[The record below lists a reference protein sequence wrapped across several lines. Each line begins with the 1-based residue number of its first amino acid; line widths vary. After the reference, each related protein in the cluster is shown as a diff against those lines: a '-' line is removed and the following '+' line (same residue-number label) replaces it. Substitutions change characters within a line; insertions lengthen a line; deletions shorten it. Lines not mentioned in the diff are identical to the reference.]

1 LTLHIVTDSDSGL
14 SEQMS
19 DNPGL
24 SVVPMKV
31 SVDGVF
37 FRDFTEIA
45 ADEFYGKQRSGAKC
59 GTTQPSPQDFV
70 SVYNGLLQSPDDEV
84 LSIHVSSAMSSTL
97 GSSAYVASQQ
107 VDPERIHLYDSRM
120 IGLGQGFMVMS
131 ALRMAERG
139 ADLEDIITAL
149 NGMQPRIHIYFLVE
163 TMKYLIEGGRIGEAA
178 GVAAS
183 ILQIKPILTVK
194 DGIIDVFDRP
204 RTIRTARN
212 RMQILI
218 DEAVVRGIESIGF
231 HYAGNRAEVEAM
243 QLEFSRRTGTPST
256 LSQVGAGVG
265 CHTGPETVGVVIV
278 DKVV

>member
-1 LTLHIVTDSDSGL
+1 MALHIVTDSDSGL

-24 SVVPMKV
+24 SAVPMKV

-45 ADEFYGKQRSGAKC
+45 PDEFYGKQRSGAKC

-149 NGMQPRIHIYFLVE
+149 DGMQPRIHIYFLVE
-163 TMKYLIEGGRIGEAA
+163 TMKYLIEGGRIGKAA

-183 ILQIKPILTVK
+183 VLQIKPILTVK

-212 RMQILI
+212 RMRVLI
-218 DEAVVRGIESIGF
+218 DEAVARGIESIGF
-231 HYAGNRAEVEAM
+231 HYAGNRAEGEAM
-243 QLEFSRRTGTPST
+243 QSEFSRRTGIPST

-265 CHTGPETVGVVIV
+265 CHTGPETLGVVIV
-278 DKVV
+278 DKAV

>member
-1 LTLHIVTDSDSGL
+1 MTLHIVTDSDSCL
-14 SEQMS
+14 SEQIS
-19 DNPGL
+19 GNPGL
-24 SVVPMKV
+24 CVVPVKA
-31 SVDGVF
+31 SVDGAF
-37 FRDFTEIA
+37 FRDFTEITPE
-45 ADEFYGKQRSGAKC
+45 EFYSKQRSGAKC
-59 GTTQPSPQDFV
+59 GTTQPGPEDFV
-70 SVYNGLLQSPDDEV
+70 SAYNRLLQSPDDEV

-107 VDPERIHLYDSRM
+107 VDPGRIHLYDSRT

-139 ADLEDIITAL
+139 ADLEDIITML

-163 TMKYLIEGGRIGEAA
+163 TMKYLIEGGRIGKAA

-204 RTIRTARN
+204 RTIRKARN
-212 RMQILI
+212 RMQALI
-218 DEAVVRGIESIGF
+218 EEAVVRGIESIGF
-231 HYAGNRAEVEAM
+231 HYAGNRAEGEAM
-243 QLEFSRRTGTPST
+243 QLEFTRRTGIPSS

-265 CHTGPETVGVVIV
+265 CHTGPETLGVVIV
-278 DKVV
+278 DKAV

>member
-1 LTLHIVTDSDSGL
+1 MTLHIVTDSDSCL
-14 SEQMS
+14 SEQIPG
-19 DNPGL
+19 NPGL
-24 SVVPMKV
+24 HVVPVKA

-37 FRDFTEIA
+37 YRDFTEIGPE
-45 ADEFYGKQRSGAKC
+45 EFYAKQRSGARC
-59 GTTQPSPQDFV
+59 GSTQPSPEDFV
-70 SVYNGLLQSPDDEV
+70 SVYRSLLQDPDDEV
-84 LSIHVSSAMSSTL
+84 LSIHVSCAMSSTMS
-97 GSSAYVASQQ
+97 SSAYVASQQ
-107 VDPERIHLYDSRM
+107 VAPERIHLYDSRT

-139 ADLEDIITAL
+139 ADLEDIITML
-149 NGMQPRIHIYFLVE
+149 DGMQSRIHIYFLVE
-163 TMKYLIEGGRIGEAA
+163 TMKYLIEGGRIGKAA

-212 RMQILI
+212 RMQVLI
-218 DEAVVRGIESIGF
+218 DEAVARGIESIGF

-243 QLEFSRRTGTPST
+243 QLEFGTKTGIPST

-265 CHTGPETVGVVIV
+265 SHTGPETLGIVIV
-278 DKVV
+278 DKTV

>member
-1 LTLHIVTDSDSGL
+1 MTLHIVTDSDSGL

-45 ADEFYGKQRSGAKC
+45 PDEFYGKQRSGAKC

>member
-1 LTLHIVTDSDSGL
+1 
-14 SEQMS
+14 
-19 DNPGL
+19 
-24 SVVPMKV
+24 
-31 SVDGVF
+31 
-37 FRDFTEIA
+37 
-45 ADEFYGKQRSGAKC
+45 
-59 GTTQPSPQDFV
+59 
-70 SVYNGLLQSPDDEV
+70 
-84 LSIHVSSAMSSTL
+84 MSSTL